1 MTFDKQ
7 INLLILQLAIVF
19 IRNIKKI
26 NKFIINKKSENFYI
40 IIFIINK
47 NIIQIKKNIKVKLI
61 SIHKFFLM
69 YINYKEIIFSIITIK
84 KYYFY

>member
-1 MTFDKQ
+1 MR
-7 INLLILQLAIVF
+7 IF
-19 IRNIKKI
+19 I
-26 NKFIINKKSENFYI
+26 
-40 IIFIINK
+40 IINK
-47 NIIQIKKNIKVKLI
+47 NIIHIKKNIKVKLI